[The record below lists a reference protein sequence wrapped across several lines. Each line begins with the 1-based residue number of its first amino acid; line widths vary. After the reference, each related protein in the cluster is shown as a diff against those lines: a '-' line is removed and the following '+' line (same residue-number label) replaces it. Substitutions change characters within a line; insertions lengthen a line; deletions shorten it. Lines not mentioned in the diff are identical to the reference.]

1 MRGALRKRIEALEA
15 QHPSGTRRT
24 LADFYR
30 DVHSGASELW
40 RFYPEGDCQ
49 ASGTDKA
56 AGPGG
61 VAHVARLEGRQ

>member
-1 MRGALRKRIEALEA
+1 MKGALRKRIEALEA

-30 DVHSGASELW
+30 DVHSGASEL
-40 RFYPEGDCQ
+40 RRHYPEGDCQ
-49 ASGTDKA
+49 ASDKA
-56 AGPGG
+56 AGRGG